1 LSSIEEA
8 CTALRSGKFILVHD
22 DETRENEI
30 DMVFPA
36 EYIRPKHVATMRK
49 DAGGLICL
57 AISNYVASKLGL
69 PYMQDI
75 LRGLSTVNQVFSKL
89 IWDKSPYGD
98 KPSFSISINHRNTYT
113 GITDADRAMTISS
126 MANICKTIDC
136 GGIEQFGNS
145 FRAPGH
151 VPVLIASKGLTNERA
166 GHTEL
171 CIYLAHLARITSA
184 VVICEMLDPVTYNA
198 LSSEEAK
205 KYAAR
210 NDIPFIESSQL
221 KKIHIKQV

>member
-1 LSSIEEA
+1 MSSIDEA
-8 CTALRSGKFILVHD
+8 CTALRSGKFVLVHD
-22 DETRENEI
+22 DEKRENEI
-30 DMVFPA
+30 DMVFAA
-36 EYIRPKHVATMRK
+36 EHIRPKDIATMRQV
-49 DAGGLICL
+49 AGGLICL

-69 PYMQDI
+69 PYMHDI
-75 LRGLSTVNQVFSKL
+75 LHGLSTVNQVFSKL

-126 MANICKTIDC
+126 MAKICKNIDC
-136 GGIEQFGNS
+136 GGVEQFGNS

-151 VPVLIASKGLTNERA
+151 VPILIASKGLIHERA

-171 CIYLAHLARITSA
+171 CIYLSDLAEMTSA

-198 LSSEEAK
+198 LSSLEAK
-205 KYAAR
+205 KYAGR
-210 NDIPFIESSQL
+210 HDIPFIESSQL